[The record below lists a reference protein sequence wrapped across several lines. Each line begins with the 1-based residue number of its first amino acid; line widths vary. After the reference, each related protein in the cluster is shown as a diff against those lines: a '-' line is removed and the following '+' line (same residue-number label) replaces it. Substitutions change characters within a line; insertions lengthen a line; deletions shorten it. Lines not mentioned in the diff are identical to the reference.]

1 VGADA
6 VRRRQGTSQGWL
18 VTLLGI
24 LVLVTGG
31 FVLGLIVGIVS
42 EEPEL
47 VVGHVAG
54 RSTEID
60 WSVAEIEPD
69 LTPLEP
75 PRPSRVVL
83 GESEPQ
89 AQVPAGAELPA
100 VGSAPPSALL
110 ATSVGPESGRF
121 AVQVGAF
128 GDADAAGVVA
138 DKLRAGGYSVWV
150 VAPGDDDRWRV
161 RVGPTAT
168 RAEADAI
175 AHRLKV
181 EELLPTWVLRE
192 SGR

>member
-6 VRRRQGTSQGWL
+6 VRRRHGTSQGWL

-83 GESEPQ
+83 GESEAQ
-89 AQVPAGAELPA
+89 AQLRTGAELPA
-100 VGSAPPSALL
+100 VASAPPSALL
-110 ATSVGPESGRF
+110 ATSVDPESGRF

-128 GDADAAGVVA
+128 GDADAAGAVA
-138 DKLRAGGYSVWV
+138 DELRAGGYSVWV

>member
-1 VGADA
+1 MGADA
-6 VRRRQGTSQGWL
+6 VKRRHGTSQGWI

-89 AQVPAGAELPA
+89 AQVPAGAELP
-100 VGSAPPSALL
+100 
-110 ATSVGPESGRF
+110 
-121 AVQVGAF
+121 
-128 GDADAAGVVA
+128 D
-138 DKLRAGGYSVWV
+138 
-150 VAPGDDDRWRV
+150 
-161 RVGPTAT
+161 
-168 RAEADAI
+168 
-175 AHRLKV
+175 
-181 EELLPTWVLRE
+181 
-192 SGR
+192 

>member
-1 VGADA
+1 MGAEA
-6 VRRRQGTSQGWL
+6 VRGRRSTAQGWL

-75 PRPSRVVL
+75 PRPGRMVL
-83 GESEPQ
+83 GAAEPQ
-89 AQVPAGAELPA
+89 APVAGQLPA
-100 VGSAPPSALL
+100 VGAAPPPALP
-110 ATSVGPESGRF
+110 APSVDSESGRF

-128 GDADAAGVVA
+128 GDAVAAGKVA
-138 DKLRAGGYSVWV
+138 DTLRAGGYSVYIV
-150 VAPGDDDRWRV
+150 DPGDDNRWRV
-161 RVGPTAT
+161 RVGPTAA

-181 EELLPTWVLRE
+181 EASWPTWVLRE
-192 SGR
+192 RGR